1 MSKIM
6 MRFSLLLILAPFF
19 AAADETDLRAEA
31 KSLVQAFAGE
41 LKPALLSAIEEGGP
55 VNAIEVCATRAPAIA
70 RSLSEESGW
79 QVRRISLKPRN
90 TDTATP
96 GDWAAPILQEFN
108 ERRADGEPASQL
120 VHAEVVEGEFRF
132 LKAQPVEPLCLTCH
146 GQSID
151 PAVKAKIAEHYP
163 EDTATGYSL
172 GEIRGA
178 FYLTRPMQVTTST
191 PQSTR

>member
-1 MSKIM
+1 
-6 MRFSLLLILAPFF
+6 MRLALLLVLIPSW
-19 AAADETDLRAEA
+19 AAADEADLRMEA
-31 KSLVQAFAGE
+31 KSLVQTFAGE

-79 QVRRISLKPRN
+79 QVRRVSLKPRN
-90 TDTATP
+90 ADTATTD
-96 GDWAAPILQEFN
+96 DWATPILREFN
-108 ERRADGEPASQL
+108 ERLADGEPASQL

-132 LKAQPVEPLCLTCH
+132 LKAQPVEPLCLICH

-151 PAVKAKIAEHYP
+151 PAVKAKIAELYP
-163 EDTATGYSL
+163 DDSATGYSL

-178 FYLTRPMQVTTST
+178 FYLTRSL
-191 PQSTR
+191 